1 MTDPRMDRSDFIK
14 RGSLVT
20 ATLASGLLG
29 TAPPARG
36 AEVQTFKLAFPD
48 NAHTPST
55 KVAQRFA
62 SEVATKTN
70 GRFKVDIFPGG
81 TLGSETNIVAGLQ
94 TGTIDFAMHTAG
106 FVESY
111 VPTVGVLDMPFIFKD
126 AAQAT
131 RVLAGPVGKQL
142 AADCSARNIVLLGWS
157 QNAWRNVECVDRA
170 IKTPGDLKDVKIRIQ
185 AGPVFAAIFEAVGA
199 VPVVMDWPDVYV
211 GLSQKTIDALE
222 VPVPSFVSAKL
233 YEVSKHISLTRHVY
247 NATLFMASKP
257 KLAAMSPA
265 DQEVIRRAGAGASAY
280 WLNLMGQA
288 DKDAAAFAKHQG
300 VQIIEVDREA
310 FRKAMAPVYDKF
322 KAKFGDLLPKI
333 LAETGG

>member
-1 MTDPRMDRSDFIK
+1 MTDRPLDRSEFIK
-14 RGSLVT
+14 RGGLVT
-20 ATLASGLLG
+20 AALATGFLSSRS
-29 TAPPARG
+29 PARG
-36 AEVQTFKLAFPD
+36 AEVQSLKLAFPD
-48 NAHTPST
+48 NVHTPSM

-62 SEVATKTN
+62 SEVAAKTN

-81 TLGSETNIVAGLQ
+81 SLGSETNIVAGLQ
-94 TGTIDFAMHTAG
+94 TSTIDFAMHTAG

-131 RVLAGPVGKQL
+131 RVLSGPVGKQL
-142 AADCSARNIVLLGWS
+142 AADCSQRNIEVLGWA
-157 QNAWRNVECVDRA
+157 QNAWRNVESADHAV
-170 IKTPGDLKDVKIRIQ
+170 KTPADLKDVKIRIQ
-185 AGPVFAAIFEAVGA
+185 AGPVFAAMFEAVGA

-211 GLSQKTIDALE
+211 GLSQKTIGALE

-233 YEVSKHISLTRHVY
+233 YEICKHIALTRHVY

-265 DQEVIRRAGAGASAY
+265 DQEIIRHAGAGASAY
-280 WLNLMGQA
+280 WLDLMG
-288 DKDAAAFAKHQG
+288 AANKTAEAYSKGQG
-300 VQIIEVDREA
+300 VQVIEVDRGA
-310 FRKAMAPVYDKF
+310 FRKAMVPVYQKF
-322 KAKFGDLLPKI
+322 ASKFGNLLPQI